1 MKHRTE
7 WFEELQKN
15 VSDLIARSPVADVE
29 RNVRG
34 LMTQAFSKLDLVPR
48 EDFDIQAELLRR
60 ARADLQQLVLRVEVL
75 EAKLAERQG
84 GATATAALPSDSHE
98 QK

>member
-84 GATATAALPSDSHE
+84 GPAAALSSDSQE